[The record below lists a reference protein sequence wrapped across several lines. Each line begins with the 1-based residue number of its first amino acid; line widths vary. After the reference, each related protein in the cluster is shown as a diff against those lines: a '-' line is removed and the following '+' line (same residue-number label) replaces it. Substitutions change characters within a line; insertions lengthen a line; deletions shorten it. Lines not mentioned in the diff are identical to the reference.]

1 MTDSVSHSN
10 FLPLT
15 HSINHSL
22 NKFVL
27 SAPSARLWQDMS
39 LVLGELEVWSSIQ
52 NMYTGCD
59 GTVGHSRL
67 RRSTEV
73 HEHGQEGLS
82 EDMTPELRSEWEG

>member
-1 MTDSVSHSN
+1 
-10 FLPLT
+10 
-15 HSINHSL
+15 
-22 NKFVL
+22 
-27 SAPSARLWQDMS
+27 
-39 LVLGELEVWSSIQ
+39 
-52 NMYTGCD
+52 MYIGCD